1 MAPCGGRNTR
11 SSSVIRCRLNRCPR
25 FPGGI
30 YTGIPNSI
38 HYWAVEPT
46 LGVSWLHDGWNVSA
60 ALHYDINFKN
70 TASEYTSGNILVGD
84 YTVTKTIGK
93 WTFTS
98 HTRP

>member
-1 MAPCGGRNTR
+1 M
-11 SSSVIRCRLNRCPR
+11 IRCRSNRCPR